1 MEKLVDLHVHT
12 YLSDGTFSPK
22 EVVQRA
28 KDLGLCCIAITDHDC
43 VDGIEP
49 AMEAG
54 NGLGLEV
61 IPGVELTAE
70 EKNVEVHI
78 LGFFINWRDEPFLE
92 KLKVIRQSRVERT
105 YQMIEKLK
113 KYNVTIDP
121 QEVFK
126 ASGPGSVGRLHV
138 AFVLEKHGY
147 VSSVKEAFRRY
158 IGDKAPCYVKH
169 FEISAKD
176 AIAEIKRIGGVAVF
190 AHPYVMGE
198 DRFIPQFVKYGL
210 DGIEAYHSDHP
221 TSASKY
227 YAELAKKYK
236 LIITGGSDCHGLGKG
251 EILMGKVKV
260 PFELVEELK
269 RCAEAKTNG
278 L

>member
-1 MEKLVDLHVHT
+1 MERLADLHVHT

-22 EVVQRA
+22 EVVERA
-28 KDLGLCCIAITDHDC
+28 KDIGLSCIAITDHDC

-49 AMEAG
+49 A
-54 NGLGLEV
+54 LEV
-61 IPGVELTAE
+61 GKKIGIEIIPGVELTAE
-70 EKNVEVHI
+70 EKNAEVHI
-78 LGFFINWRDEPFLE
+78 LGFFINYNDEPFL
-92 KLKVIRQSRVERT
+92 KLLKTIRQSRIERT

-113 KYNVTIDP
+113 KYNVLIDP
-121 QEVFK
+121 EEVFET
-126 ASGPGSVGRLHV
+126 SGPGSVGRLHV

-147 VSSVKEAFRRY
+147 VSSVREAFRRY

-210 DGIEAYHSDHP
+210 NGIEAYHSDHP

-227 YAELAKKYK
+227 YVELAERYK
-236 LIITGGSDCHGLGKG
+236 LLITGGSDCHGLGKG

-260 PFELVEELK
+260 PYELVEELK
-269 RCAEAKTNG
+269 RCAEKTRSI
-278 L
+278 

>member
-1 MEKLVDLHVHT
+1 MERLADLHVHT

-22 EVVQRA
+22 EVVERA
-28 KDLGLCCIAITDHDC
+28 KDMGLSCIAITDHDC

-49 AMEAG
+49 ALEAG
-54 NGLGLEV
+54 EKIGIET

-78 LGFFINWRDEPFLE
+78 LGFFINYKDEPFL
-92 KLKVIRQSRVERT
+92 KLLKTIRQSRVERI
-105 YQMIEKLK
+105 YLMIEKLK
-113 KYNVTIDP
+113 KYNIVIDP
-121 QEVFK
+121 EEVFK
-126 ASGPGSVGRLHV
+126 TSGPGSVGRLHV
-138 AFVLEKHGY
+138 AFVMEKDGY

-158 IGDKAPCYVKH
+158 IGDRAPCYVKH
-169 FEISAKD
+169 FEISAKN
-176 AIAEIKRIGGVAVF
+176 AISEIKRIGGVAVF

-210 DGIEAYHSDHP
+210 TGIEAYHSDHP

-227 YAELAKKYK
+227 YVELAQKYK

-260 PFELVEELK
+260 PYELVEGLK
-269 RCAEAKTNG
+269 RCAEKTRNI
-278 L
+278 